1 MERDTDLVCRIL
13 SQLRKD
19 LPASVAVS
27 AKVRLPFDDSTLGDR
42 IPRLIDTGVNF
53 LTIHGRTL
61 EENKTKVRACHLDR
75 IRLAAEIAHQH
86 KPGFTIIANGGVESF
101 SDVSR
106 VQKETGAVAVMSSEA
121 LLECPN
127 LFVKDSS
134 TLSRRQLLEQQF
146 SFAREY
152 LLWCRAYPPL
162 PGVLGH
168 DGGSFNVARGHLFK
182 FLHRYLQEHADLRD
196 RLASNQI
203 RTVRQATELIE
214 ALHQRY
220 QGMTDDDL
228 SRCKSSHLNSSWY
241 RRHWDATENVHI
253 HQRHRN
259 SLHASGSPVIGDIL
273 SLEQRK
279 QAIRQR
285 IAQLRKRKDKVTAA
299 MTE

>member
-1 MERDTDLVCRIL
+1 M
-13 SQLRKD
+13 
-19 LPASVAVS
+19 
-27 AKVRLPFDDSTLGDR
+27 
-42 IPRLIDTGVNF
+42 
-53 LTIHGRTL
+53 TIHGRTL
-61 EENKTKVRACHLDR
+61 EENKTKVRACNLDR
-75 IRLAAEIAHQH
+75 IRLAVEIAQQHQ
-86 KPGFTIIANGGVESF
+86 PGFMIVANGGVETYF
-101 SDVSR
+101 DVDR

-134 TLSRRQLLEQQF
+134 ALTRRQLLEQQF

-152 LLWCRAYPPL
+152 LLWCRVYPPL

-196 RLASNQI
+196 RLASNQL
-203 RTVRQATELIE
+203 RTVRQATEIID

-220 QGMTDDDL
+220 QGLTDDDL
-228 SRCKSSHLNSSWY
+228 SRCKSSLVNSSWY
-241 RRHWDATENVHI
+241 RRHWDAKEDLRI
-253 HQRHRN
+253 HQRNGNPSHV
-259 SLHASGSPVIGDIL
+259 AGSAVSSDSL

-285 IAQLRKRKDKVTAA
+285 IAHLRDLKGNETA
-299 MTE
+299 TL

>member
-19 LPASVAVS
+19 LPPYVSLS
-27 AKVRLPFDDSTLGDR
+27 AKVRLPVDDSTLRDR

-53 LTIHGRTL
+53 MTIHGRTL

-75 IRLAAEIAHQH
+75 IRLAVEIAHQH
-86 KPGFTIIANGGVESF
+86 QPGFMIVANGGVESF
-101 SDVSR
+101 SDVAR

-121 LLECPN
+121 LLESPN
-127 LFVKDSS
+127 IFAKDSS
-134 TLSRRQLLEQQF
+134 ALSRRQLLEQQF

-162 PGVLGH
+162 PVALGH

-196 RLASNQI
+196 RLASNQL
-203 RTVRQATELIE
+203 RTVRQATELID

-220 QGMTDDDL
+220 QGLTDDDL
-228 SRCKSSHLNSSWY
+228 SRCKSSLVNSSWY
-241 RRHWDATENVHI
+241 RRHWDAKENLRV
-253 HQRHRN
+253 HQRHGN
-259 SLHASGSPVIGDIL
+259 PSQVAGSAVPSDIL

-279 QAIRQR
+279 QAIRKR
-285 IAQLRKRKDKVTAA
+285 IAHLRDLRGNVSAA
-299 MTE
+299 L